1 MKFSSEPSFP
11 LVCLMSDDGCLLDE
25 DVQKGGTKFPVWMKS
40 LNSARSGQS
49 SNNSLKNYW
58 TLFLCDARCLYH
70 TANENVQFTGLHD
83 YKYGKWSRVASTRNS
98 DTWRWTQFKASSA
111 ITIWSTQ
118 HVLCSLLYSLRAHI
132 MICNKG
138 GYFLHR
144 VDGHKKAGYKNKE
157 IVHWNSTKMGK
168 TCGVVTFRRMTYS
181 SLREKFD

>member
-25 DVQKGGTKFPVWMKS
+25 DVQKGGTKFLVWMKS

-70 TANENVQFTGLHD
+70 TANENVQFTGLHN

-111 ITIWSTQ
+111 ITISSTQ
-118 HVLCSLLYSLRAHI
+118 HVLRSLLNACAHTSWS
-132 MICNKG
+132 
-138 GYFLHR
+138 
-144 VDGHKKAGYKNKE
+144 ATKE
-157 IVHWNSTKMGK
+157 AIFSTELM
-168 TCGVVTFRRMTYS
+168 VTKRRDIKI
-181 SLREKFD
+181 RK